1 MSRSETLADVI
12 RNGARRHPDHLA
24 ITAAERD
31 VTYAQLD
38 DASNRGAPQPG
49 SLGVGPAPIAFL
61 SRNCVE
67 YFEAMF
73 AAAKLGA
80 VMVPLNWRL
89 ASTEVAGVVDERA
102 DAPPRQGRST
112 RPRRRLQ
119 RAALGDRLLLLGDV
133 ARTTSVSSS
142 TRRFQHPSVDPE
154 RPVSHDDVM
163 WQLYTSG
170 TTGSPKGVM
179 LMHRNLLDI
188 IESLAAEWH
197 FDPGCVVYVP
207 YPSFHAVGTAWPVL
221 TMYRGGTVVLRRS
234 FDPPDFIRS
243 VEEFGVTLTMMVPA
257 VLQMVLN
264 WPSVESADM
273 STSATSSM
281 GRHRSRRR
289 FWGVPS
295 TCCRSAASTMPT
307 DSPRRRERSTTHA
320 VGRAPPRNRAYEV
333 VGRVLP
339 WVEMRVVDPAT
350 GADAAVGEVGE
361 VWMRGPTVMKGYYGR
376 PDQTAA
382 VITDGG
388 WLRTGDAGYLDDD
401 GYLYLDGRVK
411 DMIISGGEN
420 IYPAEVEN
428 VSSPVLACERLRWSG
443 CPTTSGESRC
453 WPSSSQTSGLSSNPP
468 RSSRREAAA
477 RPLQVSQ
484 GRRAPQRAAPAQ
496 PDRQGPGTRPP
507 RTVLGGPRRSDL
519 LTDGVWVPMHAAVFH
534 GPGEIRVE
542 HLPDPVADPGSIV
555 ISVHA
560 CGICGSDL
568 KTLRSGRLARPGQ
581 VLGHEFVGS
590 IVEVGAGV
598 DDLSIGELVTALP
611 YVPCGRCARCI
622 EGHTSLCETAFH
634 RSIANGMPGGFAE
647 YLHLPVWHA
656 GNTPSSPP

>member
-1 MSRSETLADVI
+1 MTRSETLADVI

-38 DASNRGAPQPG
+38 DASNRGAQLLR
-49 SLGVGPAPIAFL
+49 SLGVEHQHRIAFL

-89 ASTEVAGVVDERA
+89 ASTEVAGVVDDAGPMLLLAEADLLDLVADCDER
-102 DAPPRQGRST
+102 
-112 RPRRRLQ
+112 L
-119 RAALGDRLLLLGDV
+119 LGDRLLLLGDV
-133 ARTTSVSSS
+133 APDNVGQSWS
-142 TRRFQHPSVDPE
+142 TRSLQHPSVDPE

-264 WPSVESADM
+264 WPSVESANM
-273 STSATSSM
+273 SSLSHIVY
-281 GRHRSRRR
+281 G
-289 FWGVPS
+289 
-295 TCCRSAASTMPT
+295 AAPISQT
-307 DSPRRRERSTTHA
+307 
-320 VGRAPPRNRAYEV
+320 VLGRAIDVLPQCSFHHAYGLTEATGTV
-333 VGRVLP
+333 TTMQWDEHRPGTERMKSCGRVLP

-401 GYLYLDGRVK
+401 GYLYLTDRVK

-428 VSSPVLACERLRWSG
+428 VLFACPGVREVAVVGVPDDEWGESVLAI
-443 CPTTSGESRC
+443 
-453 WPSSSQTSGLSSNPP
+453 
-468 RSSRREAAA
+468 
-477 RPLQVSQ
+477 VV
-484 GRRAPQRAAPAQ
+484 
-496 PDRQGPGTRPP
+496 PD
-507 RTVLGGPRRSDL
+507 V
-519 LTDGVWVPMHAAVFH
+519 GVELEPAAVIAFA
-534 GPGEIRVE
+534 RQ
-542 HLPDPVADPGSIV
+542 
-555 ISVHA
+555 
-560 CGICGSDL
+560 
-568 KTLRSGRLARPGQ
+568 RLAHYKCPKVVELRNEPLPLNPTGK
-581 VLGHEFVGS
+581 VLRRDLREPYW
-590 IVEVGAGV
+590 AGR
-598 DDLSIGELVTALP
+598 D
-611 YVPCGRCARCI
+611 ARI
-622 EGHTSLCETAFH
+622 S
-634 RSIANGMPGGFAE
+634 
-647 YLHLPVWHA
+647 
-656 GNTPSSPP
+656 